1 VAGELWRSAFQI
13 GKETTPGTG
22 VAATRKMYFTTEN
35 SSLTGPA
42 RPATQ
47 HKFAVQRRS
56 SQLAVTRGSIQ
67 PAGTVRMPLSNDES
81 LELYAIGIQGGVTPA
96 TGVFTFIPGN
106 TTPDAATLEWHDGAN
121 QWREAGVYANTL
133 RWTGNVERANELEAT
148 LFGQTFVTNTLT
160 AALTD
165 RTPTFYEGWQSRVFI
180 DALGATAGT
189 TAVTGTLINWE
200 VTFDNHLERKYF
212 ANNTQNLGA
221 LTIGEFDLSAQLTL
235 EASSAS
241 ALTEYTNAQSVTARL
256 VQLKFGTNGTSTTLD
271 IPGIWTAEDL
281 GQRDKNTRVYR
292 MTLQYIYDAT
302 NAFGFRVKSEST
314 RTATFA

>member
-1 VAGELWRSAFQI
+1 
-13 GKETTPGTG
+13 
-22 VAATRKMYFTTEN
+22 
-35 SSLTGPA
+35 
-42 RPATQ
+42 
-47 HKFAVQRRS
+47 
-56 SQLAVTRGSIQ
+56 
-67 PAGTVRMPLSNDES
+67 VRMPLSNDES